1 MQLKGDNIV
10 VDVDISYKL
19 KQGSTVRALLVSQVH
34 LAFTICADRLY
45 GLGKFSQDA
54 RIGFSN
60 AIGTALDALNQA
72 IDADPDLKKAAET
85 SLSADQ
91 VEMVT
96 DD

>member
-1 MQLKGDNIV
+1 MT
-10 VDVDISYKL
+10 VDLSGITYRL

-34 LAFTICADRLY
+34 LTFTCVADRLY
-45 GLGKFSQDA
+45 GLGKFSQEQ

-60 AIGTALDALNQA
+60 AIGNALDALNQA

-85 SLSADQ
+85 AVSADQ
-91 VEMVT
+91 VESVL